1 MKPLSSDTSQ
11 EAQRMHFQLMRQL
24 PGWKRLTLAFDL
36 TQAMRQL
43 VLADIRRRNPEASDA
58 EVRRRFIA
66 RVLPREDVIKAYGF
80 DPTLEDY

>member
-1 MKPLSSDTSQ
+1 
-11 EAQRMHFQLMRQL
+11 MHFELMREL

-43 VLADIRRRNPEASDA
+43 VLADIRRRHPAAGDA

-80 DPTLEDY
+80 DPVLEDY